1 MDELGVEKL
10 EGELETISLAKT
22 GTGDTVLTIK
32 LKLGTRSGMQ
42 PVYDSL
48 ARYRNVTI
56 EAEPKRLTIL
66 AK

>member
-1 MDELGVEKL
+1 MEELGVEKL

-22 GTGDTVLTIK
+22 SGGDTVLTIK

-48 ARYRNVTI
+48 ARYRNVSI